1 MRVRQTERVRRFR
14 RDWGPAVLALVA
26 ASLLG
31 GCGKKDDGLVLTPV
45 KGVVVIDGKP
55 QKMVAVR
62 CHPLKKNA
70 SQMESI
76 GQAFTEEDGSFT
88 ISTKTTGDGLP
99 AGEYVLTFEWGQ
111 MNYIS
116 MQYGGPDKLNGRYAD
131 AEKSTVKFKVEEGK
145 PVDLGRIE
153 LKTS

>member
-1 MRVRQTERVRRFR
+1 MNVWQLGKDRQFGG
-14 RDWGPAVLALVA
+14 DWGTAVLALVA
-26 ASLLG
+26 ASLLT
-31 GCGKKDDGLVLTPV
+31 GCGKKDDGPVLTPV
-45 KGVVVIDGKP
+45 KGIVVIDGKP

-62 CHPLKKNA
+62 CHPLKENA
-70 SQMESI
+70 SAMEGI
-76 GQAFTEEDGSFT
+76 GQAYTEEDGSFA

-116 MQYGGPDKLNGRYAD
+116 MQYGGPDKLKGRYAD
-131 AEKSTVKFKVEEGK
+131 AKKSTVKFKVVPGK

-153 LKTS
+153 LKTP